1 MLAPPIG
8 KAKYEM
14 KSTIPQYLRVSTLAL
29 TTVLFALPCVAQN
42 YPERPV
48 RFIVPLPPGG
58 GADIV
63 ARVVAQKLSEG
74 LGQQVVV
81 DNRGGGGTVIGAQA
95 VARAAPDGYTLLL
108 NTATTH
114 AINPVMAKDLPYDA
128 IKDFSPVSLIA
139 NLPVVLVAHPSLGV
153 NNVSELVAL
162 AKSKP
167 GALHFASSGNGSS
180 LHLLGEFLNIKAQ
193 IKMVHVPYKGAAPAV
208 TALLGGAEIGFMFS
222 SIPPVL
228 AHIKSQK
235 VKAIAM
241 ATPKRSSLMP
251 DIPTINEAGFVGVD
265 AYSWNGVAV
274 PTGTPAAAINRLHA
288 ELVKI
293 MAMRDVIDKLGSQG
307 AEAVS
312 NTPAEFAAFIKSEI
326 AKYTLIVKMS
336 GATID

>member
-1 MLAPPIG
+1 MIARVSRYTRMSVLMLA
-8 KAKYEM
+8 
-14 KSTIPQYLRVSTLAL
+14 S
-29 TTVLFALPCVAQN
+29 VLYPLFSAAQS
-42 YPERPV
+42 YPDKPV

-63 ARVVAQKLSEG
+63 ARVVAQKLSEA
-74 LGQQVVV
+74 LGQQVIV

-95 VARAAPDGYTLLL
+95 AARAAPDGYTLLL

-114 AINPVMAKDLPYDA
+114 AINPVMIKDLPYDA
-128 IKDFSPVSLIA
+128 IRDFAPVSLVA
-139 NLPVVLVAHPSLGV
+139 VLPVVLVAHPSLSV
-153 NNVSELVAL
+153 KNVKELIAL
-162 AKSKP
+162 ARSKP

-180 LHLLGEFLNIKAQ
+180 LHLLGELLNLKAQ
-193 IKMVHVPYKGAAPAV
+193 VKMVHVPYKGAAPAV
-208 TALLGGAEIGFMFS
+208 TALIGGEIGFMFS

-228 AHIKSQK
+228 SHIKSHK

-251 DIPTINEAGFVGVD
+251 DTPTINEAGMVGVD

-274 PTGTPAAAINRLHA
+274 PTGTPSVVINRLHA

-293 MAMRDVIDKLGSQG
+293 MNMRDVAERLGSQG

-312 NTPAEFAAFIKSEI
+312 MTPVEFAGFIKSEI
-326 AKYTLIVKMS
+326 AKYTLIVKAS